1 MLCISVVVVVVVV
14 VVHLVIVTPFTG
26 TGSEQRDDKMGSC
39 RTQTP

>member
-14 VVHLVIVTPFTG
+14 HLVVVTPFAG